1 MELLGVQVEM
11 PSASPMLLLRESS
24 GERRVLPVYIDAPEA
39 RAIHMGIDEVKVAR
53 PLTHDLIKL
62 LLDDLGATIIRLTVT
77 ELRDR
82 TFFAELVLE
91 CNGDQHVVSCRP
103 SDGIAIAVRTDTPIF
118 AAEEV
123 LDEAGQ
129 VIVEEETAEVT
140 EEESEE
146 LLDEFK
152 RFIDDVSPEDFSD

>member
-11 PSASPMLLLRESS
+11 PSASPMLLLRES
-24 GERRVLPVYIDAPEA
+24 GGDRRVLPVYIDAPEA
-39 RAIHMGIDEVKVAR
+39 RAIHMGIDDVKVAR

-62 LLDDLGATIIRLTVT
+62 LLDDLGATIVRLTVT
-77 ELRDR
+77 ELRER
-82 TFFAELVLE
+82 TFYAELELE
-91 CNGDQHVVSCRP
+91 AHGRRHVISCRP

-118 AAEEV
+118 ASEEV

-129 VIVEEETAEVT
+129 IVVEEEPAEVT

-152 RFIDDVSPEDFSD
+152 KFIDDVSPEDFGD